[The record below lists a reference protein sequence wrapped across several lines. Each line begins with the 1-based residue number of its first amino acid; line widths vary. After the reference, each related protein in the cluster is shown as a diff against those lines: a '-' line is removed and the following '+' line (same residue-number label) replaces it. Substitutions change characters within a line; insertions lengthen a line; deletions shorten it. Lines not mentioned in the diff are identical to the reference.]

1 MLDTDRAAP
10 CCARPSCCANGGIM
24 SVIGVYGGFI
34 DKFPMGSFMNR
45 YLTMRAG
52 QGHVHRYMPKL
63 LNHILNGDIDPP
75 SSSPTGCRSRMPQGL
90 PDVPGESRRLREGRA
105 HTVTAWPRTP
115 CPRRSGETEVPNP
128 GTYGIQVG
136 PVLVDVPRSIGY
148 FGGVGAAV
156 VLGLVDPPLGTF
168 IAAAPF
174 LVMLTHRSLP
184 APVRFLGEALEG
196 AAKPSAAT
204 TTAT

>member
-1 MLDTDRAAP
+1 M
-10 CCARPSCCANGGIM
+10 
-24 SVIGVYGGFI
+24 
-34 DKFPMGSFMNR
+34 
-45 YLTMRAG
+45 
-52 QGHVHRYMPKL
+52 
-63 LNHILNGDIDPP
+63 
-75 SSSPTGCRSRMPQGL
+75 
-90 PDVPGESRRLREGRA
+90 
-105 HTVTAWPRTP
+105 
-115 CPRRSGETEVPNP
+115 PNP
-128 GTYGIQVG
+128 GTYEIQVG

-196 AAKPSAAT
+196 AAKPVGGDDDGYVKLQDEQRDDERARAVAAEARRGHALQVGQDEESSASSASSSS
-204 TTAT
+204 